1 MRVRSV
7 TVGHDVLEAVVVF
20 EPGEPLR
27 TSEVPGVPGAVL
39 ALLPGLRG
47 HRCDNGTGAT
57 FAEEL
62 ADTELAHLVEHAA
75 LEIAALAGSPDTLH
89 GRTSWDFAADG
100 PGVFRVTLEYDD
112 DLVALGALDL
122 AAKVVRAVCCGG
134 EAPDVEAEVRRLR
147 GLRKR

>member
-27 TSEVPGVPGAVL
+27 TSDFPDAPREVL
-39 ALLPGLRG
+39 AILPGLRG
-47 HRCDNGTGAT
+47 HRCDNGAGAT

-62 ADTELAHLVEHAA
+62 ADTELAHLLEHAA
-75 LEIAALAGSPDTLH
+75 LEVAALAGSPDTLK

-112 DLVALGALDL
+112 DLVVLGALDV
-122 AAKVVRAVCCGG
+122 AAKVVRAACGAG
-134 EAPDVEAEVRRLR
+134 VGPDVAAEVRRLE
-147 GLRKR
+147 GLRKS